1 MSKCVSCQSETNSQT
16 FCKVCGAAQDC
27 SGCHEPFEENGDFCT
42 SCGKAR
48 NVTTKQASPS
58 TKGAGAASSKK
69 NMVIGG
75 GIILAILLLFV
86 GTKFVNGTLLNSP
99 EKTVDRFLDS
109 MLKGDVAKATD
120 YFNPALMDGFSG
132 VEMDEIVGAP
142 ITVKSVET
150 VSETSTM
157 ASVDASLVYKENT
170 DDEDSN
176 TASFEVVKIKGK
188 WYINEIY

>member
-16 FCKVCGAAQDC
+16 FCKVCGAAQVC
-27 SGCHEPFEENGDFCT
+27 SGCHKPFEEKGNFCT
-42 SCGKAR
+42 SCGQER
-48 NVTTKQASPS
+48 NVTAKQAPLP
-58 TKGAGAASSKK
+58 TKGAASSKK

-75 GIILAILLLFV
+75 GILIAILLLFV
-86 GTKFVNGTLLNSP
+86 GTKLINGTFLNSP

-120 YFNPALMDGFSG
+120 YFNPALMDEFSG

-142 ITVKSVET
+142 ITVKSVDT

-157 ASVDASLVYKENT
+157 ASVEASLVYKENA
-170 DDEDSN
+170 DEEESN
-176 TASFEVVKIKGK
+176 TASFEVVKINGK